1 MYIIFI
7 ERHLADKEVMS
18 VGRKN
23 KKPPA
28 RKKMRKVT
36 GLMIEVIKWLLA
48 TIAVIVLE
56 HYLPIVLGW

>member
-28 RKKMRKVT
+28 RKKMRKVK
-36 GLMIEVIKWLLA
+36 GLTIEVIKWLLA
-48 TIAVIVLE
+48 TVAVIILE